1 MADGGGWGSGYVAP
15 RAATRK
21 APRRRLASPTD
32 PDRIVGEPFKEQ
44 AFAASFMNK
53 AGAVDVG
60 RVADTFRM
68 SKGQLAETVGLAA
81 ATLSKSDRRVGAKA
95 QSRMTEMLE
104 IISRIREWAGGEA
117 QAMAWYRSQP
127 IPALD
132 GRTPEALV
140 KSGRAGAVREYLD
153 HLALGGFA

>member
-1 MADGGGWGSGYVAP
+1 MTRASEEMIRRIAPFQALGEWEGGGG
-15 RAATRK
+15 
-21 APRRRLASPTD
+21 
-32 PDRIVGEPFKEQ
+32 
-44 AFAASFMNK
+44 
-53 AGAVDVG
+53 G
-60 RVADTFRM
+60 RVDDALAFVRRFVGAGGLVNFDDVADAFRM
-68 SKGQLAETVGLAA
+68 SKGQLAETTGLPT
-81 ATLSKSDRRVGAKA
+81 ATLSKSDRRSGAKA
-95 QSRMTEMLE
+95 QGRVTEMLE

>member
-1 MADGGGWGSGYVAP
+1 MD
-15 RAATRK
+15 
-21 APRRRLASPTD
+21 
-32 PDRIVGEPFKEQ
+32 
-44 AFAASFMNK
+44 
-53 AGAVDVG
+53 VD

-68 SKGQLAETVGLAA
+68 TKGQLAETVGLGA
-81 ATLSKSDRRVGAKA
+81 ATIGKAERRTAPRT
-95 QSRMTEMLE
+95 QSRVREMLE
-104 IISRIREWAGGEA
+104 IVSRVRDWAGGEM

-140 KSGRAGAVREYLD
+140 KAGEAGAVRDYLD